1 MTNNTS
7 AGRSTK
13 NDFGGKGW
21 LMIVISGLCYFFFAG
36 MINDGLNVIVANFSA
51 EHGVDYNACLA
62 SATPAAWFGV
72 IGVAFWTVVVQ
83 KIGSRKVGAIS
94 LLLGAVSYALY
105 GVVSTVT
112 GFFVVTALVNF
123 MAYGFCNTAAQV
135 MIAHWFPTRKGL
147 ALGWATMGSNLS
159 SAVFVPMLMVLVGMG
174 GVNGSFFG
182 VGVLVLIT
190 AVIYGLL
197 VRDTPE
203 EYGCTPDNGALTEEE
218 IQANLKEIAEYKSPW
233 TVGKLLTNKQ
243 VWLTNIAFGV
253 YILVTVSLVSQLI
266 PRLTAGGWTQGKAT
280 GMMTVAAVLGLL
292 GSYVTGWMDQ
302 KIGTKRTSVIYGIW
316 YLAAVLSCCLPASD
330 FAMYL
335 SVFLIGI
342 GIGGIG
348 NLFPSMVGNL
358 FNRHD
363 FARALGVMNV
373 VTLILRS
380 FAFSILAFGL
390 ENLGGFSGAYA
401 IVAVINVVG
410 IVCCC
415 LIKDAPVTPGK

>member
-1 MTNNTS
+1 MANNMS

-13 NDFGGKGW
+13 NDFGSKGW

-36 MINDGLNVIVANFSA
+36 MINDGLNIIVANFSA

-62 SATPAAWFGV
+62 SATPAAWFGI

-83 KIGSRKVGAIS
+83 KLGTRKVGAIS
-94 LLLGAVSYALY
+94 LVLGAVSYALY

-390 ENLGGFSGAYA
+390 ENLGGYSGAYA
-401 IVAVINVVG
+401 IIAVINVVG
-410 IVCCC
+410 IICCC
-415 LIKDAPVTPGK
+415 LIKDEPLKA

>member
-1 MTNNTS
+1 MANNMS

-13 NDFGGKGW
+13 NDFGSKGW

-330 FAMYL
+330 LSMYL

-390 ENLGGFSGAYA
+390 ENLGGYSGAYA

-410 IVCCC
+410 IICCC
-415 LIKDAPVTPGK
+415 LIKDEPLKA

>member
-21 LMIVISGLCYFFFAG
+21 LMIVISGLCYFFFAD

-390 ENLGGFSGAYA
+390 ENLGGYSGAYA

-410 IVCCC
+410 IICCC
-415 LIKDAPVTPGK
+415 LIKDEPLKA

>member
-1 MTNNTS
+1 MANNMS

-13 NDFGGKGW
+13 NDFGSKGW

-390 ENLGGFSGAYA
+390 ENLGGYSGAYA

-410 IVCCC
+410 IICCC
-415 LIKDAPVTPGK
+415 LIKDEPLKA